1 MDYLDSIMSSID
13 YRTFLKIIYQIPS
26 CIFFKD
32 DKLRYVFCTKNWEQQ
47 NTANII
53 GRTDLEIRKDR
64 ENAVLAMEADKNILK
79 TGRGC
84 SYVIKSDVEGGSLK
98 YLALI
103 KEPIFDEAGRA
114 IGIVGLINDVTT
126 KILFEQ
132 KLKEVNSTDAL
143 TKLYS
148 RMAGVE
154 LIDRLLLG
162 DCHDKAFMLIDLNK
176 FKHIN
181 DEYGHQAGDAVLKE
195 FGMAIKRSIYE
206 GDIAMRLGGDEF
218 IIVLNNVGTEEK
230 VKCFLE
236 KLREHVRAISITGM
250 DEKISASVGITIV
263 DDETT
268 FDELYRKTDALMY
281 RAKESGQGWAM
292 Q

>member
-1 MDYLDSIMSSID
+1 MNYIDSIMSNID

-47 NTANII
+47 NTADIV
-53 GRTDLEIRKDR
+53 GKTDLEIRKDR

-84 SYVIKSDVEGGSLK
+84 SYVIKSNVEGGSLK
-98 YLALI
+98 YLALT
-103 KEPIFDEAGRA
+103 KEPIFDETGRA

-126 KILFEQ
+126 KVLFEQ

-154 LIDRLLLG
+154 LIDKVLLG

-218 IIVLNNVGTEEK
+218 IIVLSNVGAEEQVISFMNK
-230 VKCFLE
+230 FK
-236 KLREHVRAISITGM
+236 EHVMAINIPGV
-250 DEKISASVGITIV
+250 DEKISASVGITIIN
-263 DDETT
+263 DETT

-281 RAKESGQGWAM
+281 KAKKDKQGWII